1 MVVISQDFQKT
12 AILQLRNE
20 TLTMINRRLLLQ
32 STFAATALT
41 TIQPASSFGAI
52 TGSYTGNIGLQLY
65 TLRTQMA
72 TKPAA
77 TLRAV
82 KDAGYAQVELMDV
95 SDADTMVPLA
105 KEHGLNVTSSFM
117 NWEILGNPSAKNIP
131 TLQATIDKAAKHKL
145 RYLVF
150 GYIGKGHRETA
161 DQYKSIADRSNA
173 AGDACNAAGIQLC
186 YHHHS
191 FEFQPLESGKPTTG
205 FDVFVERFSPEL
217 MQFEIDVFWAAIGGH
232 DPVDLLQKL
241 KGRVAQVHLKDLL
254 PGVANI
260 FDEGKVPNEAFK
272 EVGSGTINMAKVIEV
287 AQSIGVGNCHV
298 EQDQS
303 PSPLDSIARS
313 MSYLSA

>member
-1 MVVISQDFQKT
+1 
-12 AILQLRNE
+12 
-20 TLTMINRRLLLQ
+20 MINRRLLLQ
-32 STFAATALT
+32 STFAAAALT
-41 TIQPASSFGAI
+41 NIRPASSFGAI
-52 TGSYTGNIGLQLY
+52 TGKYAGNIGLQLY
-65 TLRTQMA
+65 TLRNQMA
-72 TKPAA
+72 TKPTA
-77 TLRAV
+77 TLQAV

-95 SDADTMVPLA
+95 NDADTMVPLA
-105 KEHGLNVTSSFM
+105 KEHGLDVTSSFIS
-117 NWEILGNPSAKNIP
+117 WEILGNPSAKNIP

-161 DQYKSIADRSNA
+161 DQYKAMADRSNA
-173 AGDACNAAGIQLC
+173 AGEACKVAGVQLC

-191 FEFQPLESGKPTTG
+191 FEFQKLESGKPTTG

-241 KGRVAQVHLKDLL
+241 EGRVAQVHLKDLL
-254 PGVANI
+254 PGTANI

-272 EVGSGTINMAKVIEV
+272 EVGSGNINMAKVIEA
-287 AQSIGVGNCHV
+287 AQSIGVCNCHV

-303 PSPLDSIARS
+303 PSPLDSIAKS
-313 MSYLSA
+313 MSYLKA

>member
-1 MVVISQDFQKT
+1 MFH
-12 AILQLRNE
+12 
-20 TLTMINRRLLLQ
+20 RRLLLQ
-32 STFAATALT
+32 STLAATAYAALR
-41 TIQPASSFGAI
+41 PATSIAAI
-52 TGSYTGNIGLQLY
+52 TGKYAGNIGLQLY
-65 TLRTQMA
+65 TLRNQMA

-82 KDAGYAQVELMDV
+82 KDAGYAQVELMDIN
-95 SDADTMVPLA
+95 DADTMIPLA

-161 DQYKSIADRSNA
+161 DQYKAMADRSNA
-173 AGDACNAAGIQLC
+173 AGEACKAAGIQLC

-191 FEFQPLESGKPTTG
+191 FEFQPLTTGNPTTG

-232 DPVDLLQKL
+232 DPIDLLQKL

-254 PGVANI
+254 PGTANI
-260 FDEGKVPNEAFK
+260 FDEGKVPHEAFK
-272 EVGSGTINMAKVIEV
+272 EVGAGNINMAKVIEV
-287 AQSIGVGNCHV
+287 ADSIGVGNCHV

-303 PSPLDSIARS
+303 PAPLESIVKS
-313 MSYLSA
+313 MRYLNA